1 MHGAGLHAGYRRSA
15 PAAPPNTTTEEK
27 MESRDIYVKLT
38 DPTGKHKPVVNHHR
52 VWDADR
58 FIASQHK
65 QYDTDAKPGEK
76 RIVSQASKSDY
87 SVSRDSRTER
97 QRRINRRRGR

>member
-1 MHGAGLHAGYRRSA
+1 
-15 PAAPPNTTTEEK
+15 

-87 SVSRDSRTER
+87 QKFTGSLDQE
-97 QRRINRRRGR
+97 Q